1 MAETVVRI
9 GVEAGYR
16 GVQHRDIIL
25 SMRASN
31 SGMDD
36 LNEPRRQLCRRFYED
51 IDAQPFVLQA
61 NFRMRGGVG

>member
-1 MAETVVRI
+1 MAENVVRI

-25 SMRASN
+25 SVRASN

-36 LNEPRRQLCRRFYED
+36 LNEPRRQLCRQFYKD
-51 IDAQPFVLQA
+51 IDA
-61 NFRMRGGVG
+61 

>member
-1 MAETVVRI
+1 MAENVVQI

-31 SGMDD
+31 IRMDD
-36 LNEPRRQLCRRFYED
+36 LNELRRQLCRQFYEE
-51 IDAQPFVLQA
+51 IDAKPFVLQA
-61 NFRMRGGVG
+61 NFRMPGGVG